1 MFGLDCRCRASG
13 MAAGSRTRAR
23 LFVLERASTDDAAN
37 FVCRASF
44 GKHLFDPDDSEEAG
58 ERE

>member
-1 MFGLDCRCRASG
+1 M
-13 MAAGSRTRAR
+13 
-23 LFVLERASTDDAAN
+23 DDAAN

-44 GKHLFDPDDSEEAG
+44 GKYLFDPDDSKEAG